1 MSQDWRNIS
10 QLETTPKKQC
20 LYLTQ
25 VQALP
30 TLVIKKQMK
39 IFHADVAVDV
49 DDVDVDVCVDASCLK
64 SRI

>member
-10 QLETTPKKQC
+10 QLKTTHRKQC

-39 IFHADVAVDV
+39 IFHADVVVDV
-49 DDVDVDVCVDASCLK
+49 DGVDVDVCVDASCLK